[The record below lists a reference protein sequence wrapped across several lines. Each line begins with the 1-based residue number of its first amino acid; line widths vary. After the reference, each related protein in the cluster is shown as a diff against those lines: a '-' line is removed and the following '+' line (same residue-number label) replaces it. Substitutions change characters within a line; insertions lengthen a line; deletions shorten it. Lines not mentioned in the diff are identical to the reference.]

1 MTIDPAEAGTMLR
14 DVDGTERRTREFL
27 AYTRAGDYLIVWGV
41 LWMIGYVASDYT
53 AARTNDMW
61 IALNVIGV
69 VASTVITFRR
79 RRGLETDV
87 ARALLVRPILAVA
100 ALMGFG
106 VLWIVLAKFGVREQA
121 AFWPTFC
128 GTLLFVVG
136 LWVGRM
142 LSIGAAIIVAL
153 TLAGYFWSGVWL
165 DLWLAIVGGG
175 SLILGGL
182 WLRR

>member
-14 DVDGTERRTREFL
+14 DVDWTERRTREFL
-27 AYTRAGDYLIVWGV
+27 AYTGAGNYLIVWGV
-41 LWMIGYVASDYT
+41 LWMIGYAASDYT
-53 AARTNDMW
+53 TSRTNGMW
-61 IALNVIGV
+61 IVLNLIGV
-69 VASTVITFRR
+69 TASTVITFRR
-79 RRGLETDV
+79 RRELDTEV

-106 VLWIVLAKFGVREQA
+106 VLWIVLAKFGIREQA

-128 GTLLFVVG
+128 ATLLFVVG

-142 LSIGAAIIVAL
+142 LSLGAVAIVAL
-153 TLAGYFWSGVWL
+153 TLVGYFWSGAWL
-165 DLWLAIVGGG
+165 NLWLSIVGGG